1 MSGGL
6 VGAEE
11 TASAWRLF
19 LQLLPWLATCCYS
32 YSSYSSFL
40 LCFSVMVLTVLHPGL
55 VSFIHRGGA
64 QSGSGIGF
72 VTFFFMGGWGRKEMG
87 WEEDGRVGGRHNEAL
102 SSNFVFNYAM
112 VILCPRVILCNDF

>member
-19 LQLLPWLATCCYS
+19 LQLLPWLGTCCYS

-55 VSFIHRGGA
+55 VSFIAAGRNA
-64 QSGSGIGF
+64 SASYL
-72 VTFFFMGGWGRKEMG
+72 FFMGGWGRKEMG